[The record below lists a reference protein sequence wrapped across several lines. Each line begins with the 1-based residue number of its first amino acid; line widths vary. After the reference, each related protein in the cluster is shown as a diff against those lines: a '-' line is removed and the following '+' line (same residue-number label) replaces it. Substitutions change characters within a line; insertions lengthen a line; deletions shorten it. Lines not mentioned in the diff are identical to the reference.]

1 MVFLKILIDKIS
13 IWLVFYPKLSK
24 TLMDLQESYLTF
36 LNICFT
42 VFSFFYLDNCFIIF
56 SYFYFQL
63 KQKLRLVPAQL
74 EKADSSLSEYKTKY
88 DNMIQLKPV
97 KEQVLFFQPFWCMY
111 PKPDFTEWLLFTELL
126 EYSGPMPMASD
137 CWLGPPTNYKIT
149 VAD

>member
-1 MVFLKILIDKIS
+1 
-13 IWLVFYPKLSK
+13 
-24 TLMDLQESYLTF
+24 MDLKESYLTF

-42 VFSFFYLDNCFIIF
+42 VFSFFNLDNCFIIF

-97 KEQVLFFQPFWCMY
+97 KEQVFFFQSF
-111 PKPDFTEWLLFTELL
+111 
-126 EYSGPMPMASD
+126 
-137 CWLGPPTNYKIT
+137 
-149 VAD
+149 